1 MGKVKVHKDNT
12 ERYLLTYADLM
23 NLLLIL
29 FIILFAY
36 SQVDT
41 QKFQQL
47 SQSLGAAFGNGSP
60 PSVVQGST
68 SGNSLIDFPATMPS
82 PIIPSKLEE
91 QQIEGLGEELSG
103 MIKSEGLGGDVSVK
117 MTERGVIM
125 SIDASLAFKSGS
137 AELEKDSMDKV
148 LKIGKEILS
157 KIPDKHIRVEG
168 HTDNVPIK
176 SAIFPSNWQLSAV
189 RAANVLMMLVDKA
202 GISSDLIS
210 AVGYGDSAPLVENN
224 SDANREKNRRVD
236 IVILRDASSVGEAST
251 DSTNNTTN
259 GDKNSVNSNVK

>member
-1 MGKVKVHKDNT
+1 MGKERVVKDNT

-41 QKFQQL
+41 VKFQQL

-82 PIIPSKLEE
+82 PVIPSSLEE
-91 QQIEGLGEELSG
+91 QQIEGLKEELSG
-103 MIKSEGLGGDVSVK
+103 IVKSEGLVGDVSVK
-117 MTERGVIM
+117 MTERGIVM
-125 SIDASLAFKSGS
+125 SIEASLIFKSGS
-137 AELEKDSMDKV
+137 AELEKESLDKV
-148 LKIGKEILS
+148 LKIGKDILS
-157 KIPDKHIRVEG
+157 KIPDKHIRIEG
-168 HTDNVPIK
+168 HTDNVPMK
-176 SAIFPSNWQLSAV
+176 NAIFASNWQLSAA
-189 RAANVLMMLVDKA
+189 RASNVLTILVDQA
-202 GISSDLIS
+202 GISPKLIS
-210 AVGYGDSAPLVENN
+210 AVGYGEFTPLVENN

-236 IVILRDASSVGEAST
+236 IVILRDSSSVGEAST
-251 DSTNNTTN
+251 DS
-259 GDKNSVNSNVK
+259 NSTKK

>member
-1 MGKVKVHKDNT
+1 MGKAKVVKDNN

-60 PSVVQGST
+60 PSVVQGSA

-82 PIIPSKLEE
+82 PVIPSSLEE
-91 QQIEGLGEELSG
+91 QQIAGLEGEISG
-103 MIKSEGLGGDVSVK
+103 MIKTEGLGGDVSVK
-117 MTERGVIM
+117 MTERGIVM
-125 SIDASLAFKSGS
+125 SIDASLIFRSGS
-137 AELEKDSMDKV
+137 AELEKESIDKV
-148 LKIGKEILS
+148 LKIGKDILS

-168 HTDNVPIK
+168 HTDNVPMK
-176 SAIFPSNWQLSAV
+176 NAIFPSNWQLSAA
-189 RAANVLMMLVDKA
+189 RAANVLMILVDQA
-202 GISSDLIS
+202 GINPELIS
-210 AVGYGDSAPLVENN
+210 SVGYGEYTPVVENN

-236 IVILRDASSVGEAST
+236 IVILRDSSSMGEAST
-251 DSTNNTTN
+251 DSSA
-259 GDKNSVNSNVK
+259 DK